1 MKNKVISLLLS
12 VTIAAG
18 IFMNSAVNA
27 LAAKTYC
34 LNEYSTFSSKTKEA
48 IASRYYS
55 ALDLATADYYS
66 TAPSLTAPYSGG
78 RLSDATHKSM
88 TELLNYYR
96 WLTGVAELPLSSHS
110 DALQTAAV
118 VRNFQFGHDV
128 DRAAMPDDMPD
139 DFFNLGST
147 ANHNIIAKGFT
158 PQGAVTGF
166 LQEGYSLSN
175 GTFDTMGHR
184 AMLLSYMTTS
194 SDFGYAGSICIGL
207 EGKNQK
213 VDSDIP
219 FFGFPVPGYA
229 PTQLI
234 TSPTRTSWS
243 FELNS
248 KMLAYNGID
257 SINVNVKDLTTGAAY
272 DCNTSNGKLKY
283 EYNMF
288 SYVQP
293 SIDTKCYEHKYQIT
307 ITGVSDKDGTP
318 VTLTYTTE
326 FYDAS
331 AYVDTNI
338 VQVGLEGIGTVGIS
352 STMNAESINSLNSI
366 LPDKV
371 SAVCDN
377 GRIIVLPL
385 SSSWKYDA
393 SKSAF
398 VNSISADVLPEHVKD
413 SNGVAGVILIPVN
426 VDYYGK
432 ISASPAKPTI
442 GGNVDIKL
450 TRYYVNTTE
459 VALYKIDSQGNCTL
473 VADCNSSC
481 FENDIDGIY
490 AYFHLTNFREKDN
503 GQYFICYGYDFMDDL
518 YIVGMV
524 DLFAEGSNPSGN
536 PTPSAYPTPSAN
548 PTPASSVTPGVIPTP
563 VPTVQAEADVG
574 DFVERCYTVA
584 LNRSSDSE
592 GYNYWRSELTEGRVC
607 GAQAAY
613 GFIFSQEYMDRSTSN
628 SQFVEDLYS
637 MFFGR
642 KPDTDGYNYWV
653 SQLINGAKR
662 ESVFA
667 GFANSAEFNSLC
679 NKFGVVS
686 GYYAEGVPNDI
697 QGGVNCFVSRLYAI
711 CLDRLPDPL
720 GQAGWVNEL
729 IKGTKT
735 GSEVAYGFV
744 FSPEFI
750 GRNMSYEQY
759 VAYLYRA
766 FFGREPDVEGF
777 NMWVQELINGQDAFY
792 VFRGFVNSQ
801 EFDNLCSQYNI
812 IRGTI

>member
-1 MKNKVISLLLS
+1 MKNKVISLFLS
-12 VTIAAG
+12 ISI
-18 IFMNSAVNA
+18 IFGVFMSSSVDTEASG
-27 LAAKTYC
+27 TYC
-34 LNEYSTFSSKTKEA
+34 LNDYSVFSSKTKEA

-55 ALDLATADYYS
+55 ALSLASQDYYS
-66 TAPSLTAPYSGG
+66 SEPSFVAPYSGG

-96 WLTGVAELPLSSHS
+96 WLTGVAELPVSSHS
-110 DALQTAAV
+110 DALQAAAV
-118 VRNFQFGHDV
+118 VRNFQFGHTV
-128 DRAAMPDDMPD
+128 DRSSMPSDMPD

-147 ANHNIIAKGFT
+147 ANHNIIAMGFT
-158 PQGAVTGF
+158 PQGAITGF
-166 LQEGYSLSN
+166 LQEGYNLSN
-175 GTFDTMGHR
+175 GSFTTMGHR

-194 SDFGYAGSICIGL
+194 SDFGYAGKICIGL
-207 EGKNQK
+207 EGKNSK
-213 VDSDIP
+213 ADSDIP

-234 TSPTRTSWS
+234 TSPKETSWS
-243 FELNS
+243 FEINS
-248 KMLAYNGID
+248 KMLTYSSID
-257 SINVNVKDLTTGAAY
+257 SVNVNVKDLTTGASY

-293 SIDTKCYEHKYQIT
+293 SIDTKFYEHKYQIT
-307 ITGVSDKDGTP
+307 ITGISDNGGTP

-326 FYDAS
+326 FFDVS
-331 AYVDTNI
+331 SYVDTNI
-338 VQVGLEGIGTVGIS
+338 ERITFEGVESLGIS
-352 STMNAESINSLNSI
+352 DNMNTADLNSLNSI
-366 LPDKV
+366 LPNEV
-371 SAVCDN
+371 TAVCEN
-377 GRIIVLPL
+377 GRNIVLPL
-385 SSSWKYDA
+385 SSQWKYDA
-393 SKSAF
+393 SQGAF
-398 VNSISADVLPEHVKD
+398 VNSVSIDNLPEHVKD
-413 SNGVAGVILIPVN
+413 ANGVTGTISIPVN
-426 VDYYGK
+426 IDYYGK
-432 ISASPAKPTI
+432 ISASPAQPSL

-450 TRYYVNTTE
+450 TRYYVNTTKIF
-459 VALYKIDSQGNCTL
+459 LYKIDSLGNCTL
-473 VADCNSSC
+473 VADGSSSC
-481 FENDIDGIY
+481 FEDDADGIH
-490 AYFHLTNFREKDN
+490 AYFHLTNFQEKDN
-503 GQYFICYGYDFMDDL
+503 GKYFISYGYDFMDEL
-518 YIVGMV
+518 YIVGTV
-524 DLFAEGSNPSGN
+524 DLFVEGSNPTSN
-536 PTPSAYPTPSAN
+536 PTPSGNSSPTPT
-548 PTPASSVTPGVIPTP
+548 PTSSVTPGAIPTP
-563 VPTVQAEADVG
+563 IPTASAELDVG

-584 LNRSSDSE
+584 LNRSSDSD
-592 GYNYWRSELTEGRVC
+592 GYSYWRSELTEGRVC

-613 GFIFSQEYMDRSTSN
+613 GFIFSQEYTGRNTSN

-642 KPDTDGYNYWV
+642 EPDADGFDFWV
-653 SQLINGAKR
+653 AQLNEGASR

-667 GFANSAEFNSLC
+667 GFANSVEFNNLC

-686 GYYAEGVPNDI
+686 GYYAVGIPNEI

-711 CLDRLPDPL
+711 CLDRLPDPA
-720 GQAGWVNEL
+720 GQAGWVTQL

-777 NMWVQELINGQDAFY
+777 NMWVQELINGQDSFY

-801 EFDNLCSQYNI
+801 EFDNLCSKYNI